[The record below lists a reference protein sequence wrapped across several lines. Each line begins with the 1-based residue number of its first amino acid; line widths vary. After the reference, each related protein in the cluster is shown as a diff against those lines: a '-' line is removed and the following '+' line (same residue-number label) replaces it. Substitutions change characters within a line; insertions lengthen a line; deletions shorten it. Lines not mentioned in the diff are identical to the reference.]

1 MSVHTRPLRA
11 CLALLCAVF
20 TMPALEA
27 AALDRADLAAAR
39 ELRQR
44 ALASPLAH
52 DLVRSLTT
60 EVGPRFAGSAG
71 DAAAVDWAVR
81 NLERLGF
88 RNVRRMD
95 VSVPH
100 WVRGRAEVSIVEP
113 FPQSLVGVALG
124 GSVGTEEGGLSAQV
138 IQVRDLEE
146 LETLDP
152 SAVAGRIV
160 YFSQRMER
168 TRDASGYGRAVLVR
182 TRGPA
187 AAAAKGAVAVVIR
200 TVGTSNNRIAH
211 TGATSYV
218 DSVPRIPAVAISN
231 PDADLLEN
239 QLASGRPVRLA
250 LELTSRELPPARS
263 ANVIAEIPG
272 TDRADEIVL
281 LGAHLDSWDIT
292 PGALDDAS
300 GVAIVTAAARLI
312 ADMEPKP
319 RRTIRVVLFAN
330 EEFGLSGARAYAAQG
345 PQEVGR
351 HVLAM
356 EADLGAGPV
365 WMLESRVAP
374 EMLPLVRQIHS
385 IVEPLGVALGGNE
398 ASGGADVGP
407 LRDLGV
413 SILSPQLDAT
423 QYFDVHHTTNDT
435 LDKVNPEH
443 LSQSVAVFAVAAYLA
458 ARADTPWPRLPSQD
472 ATH

>member
-1 MSVHTRPLRA
+1 MTVHTRPWRA
-11 CLALLCAVF
+11 CLALLS
-20 TMPALEA
+20 TLLA
-27 AALDRADLAAAR
+27 ASALDAAPLERADLAAAR

-44 ALASPLAH
+44 ALSSPLAY

-60 EVGPRFAGSAG
+60 EVGPRFAGSPG
-71 DAAAVDWAVR
+71 DAAAVEWAVR

-88 RNVRRMD
+88 SNVRRMD
-95 VSVPH
+95 VTVPH
-100 WVRGRAEVSIVEP
+100 WVRGRTEVSIVEP
-113 FPQSLVGVALG
+113 FPQKLVAVALG
-124 GSVGTEEGGLSAQV
+124 GSIGTEEGGLAAEV

-146 LETLDP
+146 LQALDD

-160 YFSQRMER
+160 YFSQRMDR
-168 TRDASGYGRAVLVR
+168 TRDASGYGRAVQVR
-182 TRGPA
+182 ARGPA

-200 TVGTSNNRIAH
+200 TIGTSNNRIAH
-211 TGATSYV
+211 TGATGYV
-218 DSVPRIPAVAISN
+218 DSVPPIPAVAISN

-239 QLASGRPVRLA
+239 QLASGRPVRLS
-250 LELTSRELPPARS
+250 LEITARELPPARS

-272 TDRADEIVL
+272 TDRSDEIVL

-292 PGALDDAS
+292 PGALDDAA

-330 EEFGLSGARAYAAQG
+330 EEFGLSGARTYAAQG
-345 PQEVGR
+345 SQEIAR

-365 WMLESRVAP
+365 WMIESRVAP
-374 EMLPLVRQIHS
+374 ETLPLVRQIHS
-385 IVEPLGVALGGNE
+385 VVEPLGVALGGNE
-398 ASGGADVGP
+398 TSGGADIGP
-407 LRDLGV
+407 LRNLGV
-413 SILSPQLDAT
+413 PVLSPQLDAT
-423 QYFDVHHTTNDT
+423 NYFDVHHTVNDT

-458 ARADTPWPRLPSQD
+458 ARADAPLPHLHPVD
-472 ATH
+472 ATR